1 MREMLHDNVNPFLG
15 ACFEGPQPCALFQF
29 CPKGSLQ
36 VFTIIARRLY
46 ALNIATLK
54 MGQAKE

>member
-1 MREMLHDNVNPFLG
+1 MLHDNVNPFLG

-36 VFTIIARRLY
+36 VFTIISRRVY
-46 ALNIATLK
+46 ALNIATIK
-54 MGQAKE
+54 MDQAKE